1 MRPSQKLL
9 PSLEAAILPVSVDE
23 DPLVSIKDREVSEV
37 AGLSAALVGE
47 ERVFKEMLLLLFEH
61 GVDAIEEND
70 SPEPAVDA

>member
-1 MRPSQKLL
+1 M
-9 PSLEAAILPVSVDE
+9 SVDE